1 MSPPE
6 VQLDEEEHLR
16 LKHVGEQYPKLDASA
31 GHVRSFAQILTQ
43 RDDCP
48 LDGWIHEA
56 RNVNLL
62 ALQLH

>member
-1 MSPPE
+1 M
-6 VQLDEEEHLR
+6 
-16 LKHVGEQYPKLDASA
+16 GEQYPKLDASA